1 MNLPCNCYYFMVSYD
16 VSNLHTSVPLLLLLL
31 KHQRGGNAEK
41 GLKREGLTPKKFNK
55 TSTLSTTR
63 R

>member
-1 MNLPCNCYYFMVSYD
+1 MDD
-16 VSNLHTSVPLLLLLL
+16 VFHYIKYADFGILLLLLLL

-41 GLKREGLTPKKFNK
+41 GLKPEGLTPKKFNK